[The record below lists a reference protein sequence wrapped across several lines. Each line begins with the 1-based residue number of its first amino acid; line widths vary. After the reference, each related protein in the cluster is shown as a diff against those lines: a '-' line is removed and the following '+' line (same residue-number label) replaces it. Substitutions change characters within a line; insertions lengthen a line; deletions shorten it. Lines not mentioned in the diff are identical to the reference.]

1 MNRGRRSMGTLK
13 VDSKPQRS
21 SSSSGAPRSSIT
33 GPQASA
39 KKSRLP
45 TLAAKSTISSAG
57 KNRGRSGSMER
68 RNEPVSRVSAALGSI
83 GSSSFKTP
91 RNSLPRN
98 KSGSNRTPTS
108 NRQPLANLHSNG
120 PKRSSIYGRSS
131 ISSKH
136 NKENRPLNDRDWQK
150 DVVRDLVGFCINNG
164 YQNAALSTKDFH
176 PINTTTFRSVIEFL
190 YGFLVPSFSLP
201 PPKVT
206 PVHEILT
213 EILKKMNYPGTVSK
227 SHFQTLGGPSWG
239 AIVGVLHFFLQ
250 LAKSVVALS
259 KPENFTKMNFPNVD
273 NDGFEI
279 DGNGS
284 SKSVAEIEY
293 NFFLMC
299 YAEYNQGKDSFPD
312 QENKLYWD
320 LMDNK
325 EVTEEII
332 EKLDKEL
339 RLVQQENQNLKED
352 TGDIEALNE
361 ESSKVLGDIKGLQ
374 DYLIKQQ
381 NYLSQ
386 KETDFKATSES
397 LKQCIKRIDELQDSI
412 VLFESD
418 CRNKGIDPKDCSNH
432 AEEFVLALQARVEAK
447 KTDVHEADKLKW
459 QHEQIISNKTAK
471 LDEFRRDCNHLII
484 GLDMVED
491 ESKALIKADPDV
503 IQNWAQGQNASL
515 KEEIRQLKKNTD
527 DLKQNL
533 NLCLA
538 ELEKNTKEDNQ
549 LKKDEMEVQT
559 EKATIIPQFNQ
570 EEEDLKLKLKQAKSK
585 MDSHFKNSS
594 GLRHNLK
601 DKEVQN
607 EIVRNEFAELDQEL
621 QNVRKEAKET
631 LEYIMEGMEKQ
642 KNFHGKNRAE
652 ALKQYVNYSKKLS
665 KSLKEESI
673 KIQTKLDKVEKVKN
687 DE

>member
-21 SSSSGAPRSSIT
+21 SSGTHRSSN
-33 GPQASA
+33 GLQASA

-45 TLAAKSTISSAG
+45 TATKSNGSSAS
-57 KNRGRSGSMER
+57 KIRGRSGSMER

-83 GSSSFKTP
+83 GGSSFKTP

-98 KSGSNRTPTS
+98 KSTSSNRTPSS

-150 DVVRDLVGFCINNG
+150 DVVRDLVYFCINNG

-190 YGFLVPSFSLP
+190 YGFLVPGFCLP

-279 DGNGS
+279 DCNGT
-284 SKSVAEIEY
+284 KSVAEIEY
-293 NFFLMC
+293 NFFLKC
-299 YAEYNQGKDSFPD
+299 YSAYNQGKDTFPD
-312 QENKLYWD
+312 QENDLYWD

-332 EKLDKEL
+332 EKLEKEL
-339 RLVQQENQNLKED
+339 RLVQQEHQILKED

-374 DYLIKQQ
+374 DYLEKQQ
-381 NYLSQ
+381 KYLSQ
-386 KETDFKATSES
+386 KQTDLKATCES
-397 LKQCIKRIDELQDSI
+397 LKHCIKRIDELQDSI
-412 VLFESD
+412 ALLETD
-418 CRNKGIDPKDCSNH
+418 CRTKGIDPKDCSNH

-471 LDEFRRDCNHLII
+471 LDEFRRDCSHLII

-515 KEEIRQLKKNTD
+515 KEEIQQSKKNVD
-527 DLKQNL
+527 DLRQNL

-538 ELEKNTKEDNQ
+538 EIEKKTKEDNQ
-549 LKKDEMEVQT
+549 LKKDEMKIQT
-559 EKATIIPQFNQ
+559 EKSQLIPQINQ
-570 EEEDLKLKLKQAKSK
+570 EEEDLKFKLKQAKSK

-601 DKEVQN
+601 DKEVQY
-607 EIVRNEFAELDQEL
+607 EIVRNEFMELNQEL
-621 QNVRKEAKET
+621 QDVKKEAKET
-631 LEYIMEGMEKQ
+631 LEYIMEGMETQ
-642 KNFHGKNRAE
+642 KNIQNKNRAE

-665 KSLKEESI
+665 KSLKEETI
-673 KIQTKLDKVEKVKN
+673 KIQTKLDKMGKVGIASS
-687 DE
+687 EC